1 MRPRPAPLRRCL
13 FALAALLFTAPALAD
28 GIQQLRQFLQRTQ
41 QGSGHFEQIVYAPS
55 GTATERSQGQFS
67 FARPDRFRWHYEQP
81 YEQLLVSDGQTFWS
95 WDPELKQ
102 ATRNKTGEGLAATP
116 AAILAGE
123 KALDTHFT
131 LENQPD
137 ADGLEWVL
145 ARPRQAGGSF
155 TEVRIGLRAGRIER
169 MNILD
174 NFGQRTE
181 LKLLDTQLGQ
191 PLPSDIFRFTP
202 PQGADII
209 DAVPIPAA
217 AANG

>member
-1 MRPRPAPLRRCL
+1 MRPRPAALRHFLC
-13 FALAALLFTAPALAD
+13 ALTTLLFTAPSLAD
-28 GIQQLRQFLQRTQ
+28 GIGQLRQFLQNTQ
-41 QGSGHFEQIVYAPS
+41 QGEGRFEQVVYAPT
-55 GTATERSQGQFS
+55 GTATEHSQGQFS

-102 ATRNKTGEGLAATP
+102 ATRHKTGEGLAATP

-169 MNILD
+169 MSILD

-217 AANG
+217 ANG

>member
-1 MRPRPAPLRRCL
+1 MRPSPAALRRCL
-13 FALAALLFTAPALAD
+13 CALTTLLFTAPSLAD
-28 GIQQLRQFLQRTQ
+28 GIGQLRQFLQNTQ
-41 QGSGHFEQIVYAPS
+41 QGEGRFEQVVYAPT
-55 GTATERSQGQFS
+55 GTATEHSQGQFS

-102 ATRNKTGEGLAATP
+102 ATRHKTGEGLAATP

-169 MNILD
+169 MSILD

-191 PLPSDIFRFTP
+191 PLASDIFRFTP

-209 DAVPIPAA
+209 DAVPLPTA